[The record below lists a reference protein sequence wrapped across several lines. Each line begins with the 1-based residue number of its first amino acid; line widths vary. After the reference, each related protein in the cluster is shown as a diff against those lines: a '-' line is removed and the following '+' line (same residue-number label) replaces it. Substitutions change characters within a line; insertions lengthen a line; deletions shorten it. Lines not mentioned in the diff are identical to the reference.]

1 MADHKNIQQLLSQ
14 MVQLIVDHPEDIAI
28 RAVHEDEHRTTTFQ
42 IRADPRD
49 VGMIIGRQ
57 ARNAHSLRILVGAMG
72 MKFQWRYLLDIIED
86 PDQNRLD
93 SPWCKSGMGVSLR
106 LS

>member
-1 MADHKNIQQLLSQ
+1 MADHKDIQQLLLQ

-28 RAVHEDEHRTTTFQ
+28 QAVREDEDRTTTFQ

-57 ARNAHSLRILVGAMG
+57 ARNVHSLRILAGAMG
-72 MKFQWRYLLDIIED
+72 MKFQWRYLIDIVEN
-86 PDQNRLD
+86 PGQN
-93 SPWCKSGMGVSLR
+93 SLPVHGG
-106 LS
+106 SS